1 METSQ
6 PKITLKKDRI
16 EDPPAP
22 SSKKD
27 NTIKSFIKDL
37 DIKVLSSTE
46 DKLVFD
52 IKGIE
57 PPLANA
63 LRRIMISEVPTMAI
77 EKVRIWQNLSV
88 IADEVLAHR
97 MGLIPIKADPA
108 EFEFKDP
115 HEPYNEKNSLKY

>member
-1 METSQ
+1 MESSQ

-97 MGLIPIKADPA
+97 MGLIPIKVDPA
-108 EFEFKDP
+108 EFEFKDV
-115 HEPYNEKNSLKY
+115 HE